1 MNQAHLIGL
10 AVDVSPVAM
19 STLAQGLYVPPDGFI
34 SLNSHLPNGHENLPI
49 PYLKE
54 IALQD

>member
-19 STLAQGLYVPPDGFI
+19 STLAQGLYVPPDGF
-34 SLNSHLPNGHENLPI
+34 LHLPNGRENLPI

-54 IALQD
+54 IALKD